1 MLLYHMHDRS
11 SFISPLCIV
20 AVSGRVLKTS
30 RNRGELERGG
40 GVWLFTDKSN
50 YKTWYRFFIST
61 TWTTILFL
69 FLISRVVF
77 IFEGMRDMAHADVF
91 ALPKTCSSWHCVC
104 AKKQTP
110 VDKKKKRKRK
120 EDNEYLG
127 LSLFVLEHKRNK
139 SVGTLIIYFVS
150 FTQQKL
156 QIVIHLLPFNTR
168 TSISQPSHS
177 RSS

>member
-1 MLLYHMHDRS
+1 MQMFLLCQKRARADTV
-11 SFISPLCIV
+11 C
-20 AVSGRVLKTS
+20 VLK
-30 RNRGELERGG
+30 NRPL
-40 GVWLFTDKSN
+40 
-50 YKTWYRFFIST
+50 ST
-61 TWTTILFL
+61 
-69 FLISRVVF
+69 
-77 IFEGMRDMAHADVF
+77 
-91 ALPKTCSSWHCVC
+91 
-104 AKKQTP
+104 
-110 VDKKKKRKRK
+110 KKKKRKRK